1 MTDQASQQTPQS
13 VRMWFD
19 PTCPWA
25 WMTSRW
31 LGEVA
36 ETRGFDVDWQVMSLA
51 VLNEGR
57 DLPEAYA
64 ARMPRSM
71 RMTRLVTAARA
82 AGGDAVVKPL
92 YDALGERIHHQK
104 RKDDDALI
112 AESLAE
118 VGLDAALADETDAHD
133 TTLRGTHQTAI
144 DLVGDD
150 VGTPVIAVDDV
161 AFFGPVISPA
171 PKGADALRLFDGVVA
186 AASIDGFFEL
196 KRSRTR
202 GPQFDLRKDPDGL
215 ADTDDLVDAE
225 GQGSTGGEA
234 A

>member
-1 MTDQASQQTPQS
+1 MTDEAQQQAPQR

-36 ETRGFDVDWQVMSLA
+36 EARGLAVDWQVMSLA

-64 ARMPRSM
+64 KRMPRSM
-71 RMTRLVTAARA
+71 RLTRLVTAARA

-92 YDALGERIHHQK
+92 YDALGERIHHQG

-112 AESLAE
+112 AEALAE
-118 VGLDAALADETDAHD
+118 AGVDASLVQETDEHD
-133 TTLRGTHQTAI
+133 ASLRASHQVAI

-161 AFFGPVISPA
+161 AFFGPVVSPA
-171 PKGADALRLFDGVVA
+171 PKGADALRLFDGIVA

-202 GPQFDLRKDPDGL
+202 DPQFDVEMSPSDG
-215 ADTDDLVDAE
+215 
-225 GQGSTGGEA
+225 GSA
-234 A
+234 

>member
-1 MTDQASQQTPQS
+1 MRAPIPIETAAEGHPR

-36 ETRGFDVDWQVMSLA
+36 DARDLDVDWQVMSLA

-57 DLPEAYA
+57 DLPEAYL

-71 RMTRLVTAARA
+71 RLTRLVTAARE

-92 YDALGERIHHQK
+92 YDALGTRIHHG
-104 RKDDDALI
+104 RRTDDDAI
-112 AESLAE
+112 VAEALAE
-118 VGLDAALADETDAHD
+118 VGLDAGLAQETDAHD
-133 TTLRGTHQTAI
+133 ESLRGTHQAAI

-150 VGTPVIAVDDV
+150 VGTPVVAVGDV
-161 AFFGPVISPA
+161 AFFGPVVSPA
-171 PKGADALRLFDGVVA
+171 PTGEEALRLFDGVVA
-186 AASIDGFFEL
+186 AASVDGFFEL

-202 GPQFDLRKDPDGL
+202 GPVFDRV
-215 ADTDDLVDAE
+215 AVE
-225 GQGSTGGEA
+225 QQQEA
-234 A
+234 

>member
-1 MTDQASQQTPQS
+1 
-13 VRMWFD
+13 MWFD

-36 ETRGFDVDWQVMSLA
+36 ETRGFDVDWRVMSLA

-57 DLPEAYA
+57 DLPADYA

-92 YDALGERIHHQK
+92 YDALGERIHHAK
-104 RKDDDALI
+104 RTDDDALI
-112 AESLAE
+112 AEALAEAGLDASLAE
-118 VGLDAALADETDAHD
+118 ETDAHD
-133 TTLRGTHQTAI
+133 EALRASHAEAI
-144 DLVGDD
+144 ELVGDD
-150 VGTPVIAVDDV
+150 VGTPVIAVDEV
-161 AFFGPVISPA
+161 AFFGPVVSPA
-171 PKGADALRLFDGVVA
+171 PKGDEALRLFDGIVA

-196 KRSRTR
+196 KRTRTR
-202 GPQFDLRKDPDGL
+202 GPRFDVP
-215 ADTDDLVDAE
+215 AE
-225 GQGSTGGEA
+225 TEGEA

>member
-1 MTDQASQQTPQS
+1 MSEHGVQMTDHDGQRSPQS

-31 LGEVA
+31 LGDVA
-36 ETRGFDVDWQVMSLA
+36 AQRGFDVDWQMMSLA

-57 DLPEAYA
+57 DLPADYA

-71 RMTRLVTAARA
+71 RLTRLATAARA
-82 AGGDAVVKPL
+82 AHGDPAVKVL
-92 YDALGERIHHQK
+92 YDARGERIHHQ
-104 RKDDDALI
+104 RRDDDDAII

-118 VGLDAALADETDAHD
+118 AGLDASLAEETDAHD
-133 TTLRGTHQTAI
+133 QTLRASHQSAI

-150 VGTPVIAVDDV
+150 VGTPVIAVDEV
-161 AFFGPVISPA
+161 AFFGPVVSPA
-171 PKGADALRLFDGVVA
+171 PKGADALRLFDGIVE

-202 GPQFDLRKDPDGL
+202 GPRFE
-215 ADTDDLVDAE
+215 TDAAVDAQGE
-225 GQGSTGGEA
+225 GA
-234 A
+234 

>member
-1 MTDQASQQTPQS
+1 MSATTPIETVPEAQPR

-57 DLPEAYA
+57 DLPAEYL

-71 RMTRLVTAARA
+71 RLTRLVTAARK

-92 YDALGERIHHQK
+92 YDALGTRIHHGR
-104 RKDDDALI
+104 RKDDDAI
-112 AESLAE
+112 VAEALAE
-118 VGLDAALADETDAHD
+118 VGLDASLADETDAHD
-133 TTLRGTHQTAI
+133 ETLRGTHQAAI

-150 VGTPVIAVDDV
+150 VGTPVVAVGDV
-161 AFFGPVISPA
+161 AFFGPVVSPA
-171 PKGADALRLFDGVVA
+171 PTGEEALRLFDGVVA

-202 GPQFDLRKDPDGL
+202 GPVFDRV
-215 ADTDDLVDAE
+215 ADEPQVA
-225 GQGSTGGEA
+225 
-234 A
+234 

>member
-1 MTDQASQQTPQS
+1 MTDVASQQAPQR

-31 LGEVA
+31 LGEA
-36 ETRGFDVDWQVMSLA
+36 ADARGFEVDWQVMSLA

-57 DLPEAYA
+57 DLPEEYA

-82 AGGDAVVKPL
+82 SAGDAAVKTL

-104 RKDDDALI
+104 RRDDDALI
-112 AESLAE
+112 AEALAEAGLDASLAE
-118 VGLDAALADETDAHD
+118 ETDAHD
-133 TTLRGTHQTAI
+133 ATLRATHQAAI

-150 VGTPVIAVDDV
+150 VGTPVIAVDEV
-161 AFFGPVISPA
+161 AFFGPVVSPA
-171 PKGADALRLFDGVVA
+171 PKGEEALRLFDGIVA

-202 GPQFDLRKDPDGL
+202 GPQFDVQRD
-215 ADTDDLVDAE
+215 
-225 GQGSTGGEA
+225 EA
-234 A
+234 AA

>member
-1 MTDQASQQTPQS
+1 MSASTPSVTAAEGQPR

-36 ETRGFDVDWQVMSLA
+36 DVRGLEVDWQVMSLA

-57 DLPEAYA
+57 DLPESYR

-71 RMTRLVTAARA
+71 RLTRLVTAARE

-92 YDALGERIHHQK
+92 YDALGSRIHPGR
-104 RKDDDALI
+104 RKDDDAI
-112 AESLAE
+112 VAEALAE
-118 VGLDAALADETDAHD
+118 VGLDASLAEETDAHD
-133 TTLRGTHQTAI
+133 ETLRGTHQAAI

-150 VGTPVIAVDDV
+150 VGTPVVAVDDI
-161 AFFGPVISPA
+161 AFFGPVVSPA
-171 PKGADALRLFDGVVA
+171 PTGEEALRLFDGVVA
-186 AASIDGFFEL
+186 AASVDGFFEL

-202 GPQFDLRKDPDGL
+202 GPVFDQAEL
-215 ADTDDLVDAE
+215 AP
-225 GQGSTGGEA
+225 QEA
-234 A
+234 

>member
-1 MTDQASQQTPQS
+1 MSASTPSVTAAEGQPR

-36 ETRGFDVDWQVMSLA
+36 DVRGLEVDWQVMSLA

-57 DLPEAYA
+57 DLPESYR

-71 RMTRLVTAARA
+71 RLTRLVTAARE

-92 YDALGERIHHQK
+92 YDALGSRIHPGG
-104 RKDDDALI
+104 RKDDDAI
-112 AESLAE
+112 VAEALAE
-118 VGLDAALADETDAHD
+118 VGLDASLAEETDAHD
-133 TTLRGTHQTAI
+133 ETLRGTHQAAI

-150 VGTPVIAVDDV
+150 VGTPVVAVDDI
-161 AFFGPVISPA
+161 AFFGPVVSPA
-171 PKGADALRLFDGVVA
+171 PTGEEALRLFDGVVA
-186 AASIDGFFEL
+186 AASVDGFFEI

-202 GPQFDLRKDPDGL
+202 GPVFDQAEL
-215 ADTDDLVDAE
+215 A
-225 GQGSTGGEA
+225 QQEA
-234 A
+234 

>member
-1 MTDQASQQTPQS
+1 MSTDVTTEQPTS

-57 DLPEAYA
+57 DLPEEYA

-71 RMTRLVTAARA
+71 RLTRLATAARA
-82 AGGDAVVKPL
+82 AGGDAAVKAL
-92 YDALGERIHHQK
+92 YDALGERIHHER
-104 RKDDDALI
+104 RKDDDAII
-112 AESLAE
+112 AEALEAA
-118 VGLDAALADETDAHD
+118 GLDAALAEETDEHD
-133 TTLRGTHQTAI
+133 EALRASHQAAI

-171 PKGADALRLFDGVVA
+171 PTGEAALKLFDGIVA

-202 GPQFDLRKDPDGL
+202 GPVFATDATDP
-215 ADTDDLVDAE
+215 
-225 GQGSTGGEA
+225 QEA
-234 A
+234 

>member
-1 MTDQASQQTPQS
+1 MTEQVPSEQAAQQDPQ

-64 ARMPRSM
+64 AMMPRSM
-71 RMTRLVTAARA
+71 RMTRLVTAART

-92 YDALGERIHHQK
+92 YDALGERIH
-104 RKDDDALI
+104 
-112 AESLAE
+112 LAE
-118 VGLDAALADETDAHD
+118 AGLDAALVEESDAHD
-133 TTLRGTHQTAI
+133 AALRSSHQTAI

-150 VGTPVIAVDDV
+150 VGTPVVAVDDV
-161 AFFGPVISPA
+161 AFFGPVVSPA
-171 PKGADALRLFDGVVA
+171 PKGAEALRLFDGVVA
-186 AASIDGFFEL
+186 AASIEGFFEL
-196 KRSRTR
+196 KRTRTR
-202 GPQFDLRKDPDGL
+202 GPRFDT
-215 ADTDDLVDAE
+215 AAVE
-225 GQGSTGGEA
+225 GASEA

>member
-1 MTDQASQQTPQS
+1 MTAQEAPTPT

-36 ETRGFDVDWQVMSLA
+36 EVRGLDVDWRVMSLA

-57 DLPEAYA
+57 DLPESYA

-71 RMTRLVTAARA
+71 RLTRLVTAARA
-82 AGGDAVVKPL
+82 EGGDAVVKPL
-92 YDALGERIHHQK
+92 YDALGERIHHAA
-104 RKDDDALI
+104 RKDDDAI
-112 AESLAE
+112 VAEALAA
-118 VGLDAALADETDAHD
+118 VGLPASLADETDAHD
-133 TTLRGTHQTAI
+133 EALRASHAEAI

-150 VGTPVIAVDDV
+150 VGTPVVAVGDV

-171 PKGADALRLFDGVVA
+171 PTGEEALRLFDGVVA
-186 AASIDGFFEL
+186 AASVDGFFEL
-196 KRSRTR
+196 KRTRTR
-202 GPQFDLRKDPDGL
+202 GPQF
-215 ADTDDLVDAE
+215 ATE
-225 GQGSTGGEA
+225 GEA